1 MLWFSHCQGPV
12 FRYVAS
18 ILDGKSWYDRW
29 LFLFLKREQR
39 HILFFFFLRSCH
51 SRGIFINRPE
61 CSYGAIPCCS
71 LELKNEVFTQG
82 GNELIKIVNV

>member
-1 MLWFSHCQGPV
+1 MVRSLALPV
-12 FRYVAS
+12 LEKGTKA
-18 ILDGKSWYDRW
+18 
-29 LFLFLKREQR
+29 
-39 HILFFFFLRSCH
+39 HTFFFFLRSCH